1 MATPLHK
8 SVLALLLLAQL
19 GLAAAQQAPAS
30 REREALRRA
39 QAALRDTTA
48 ERDALRS
55 EKAALAAQQAQAA
68 QDLAAARASA
78 AALRPQLT
86 QAAQEAEALRAELAR
101 LQQAHAQALAEAQRS
116 SAEREAT
123 LQQQL
128 ASTRRER
135 DERTAA
141 NQALV
146 ALLSART
153 AALQDAQR
161 RNAALHTLSR
171 ELIERWRGKTPAEA
185 LAHTETLIG
194 IAGVRAEDQA
204 EEWRARADALAA
216 GRTPP

>member
-8 SVLALLLLAQL
+8 TAVTVLLLAQL
-19 GLAAAQQAPAS
+19 CIAAAQQPPAS

-55 EKAALAAQQAQAA
+55 EKAALAAKQAQAA

-78 AALRPQLT
+78 SALRPQLT

-128 ASTRRER
+128 AGTRRER

-146 ALLSART
+146 GLLAART
-153 AALQDAQR
+153 AALQDAQQ

-204 EEWRARADALAA
+204 EQWRARADALAA
-216 GRTPP
+216 GRPPP